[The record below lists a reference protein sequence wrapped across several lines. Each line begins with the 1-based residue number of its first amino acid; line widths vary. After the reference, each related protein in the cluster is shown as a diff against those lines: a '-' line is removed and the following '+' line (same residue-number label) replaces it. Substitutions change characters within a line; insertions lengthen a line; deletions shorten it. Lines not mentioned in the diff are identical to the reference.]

1 MNEDKNL
8 KKKKIND
15 YFKNEKIIN
24 DLYYASSRIQE
35 AKFKDFKQSKN
46 NISYNQVKK
55 TKWNCKNCVKKFSQP
70 KRFIP
75 SSN

>member
-55 TKWNCKNCVKKFSQP
+55 TK
-70 KRFIP
+70 
-75 SSN
+75 

>member
-15 YFKNEKIIN
+15 YLKNEKIIN
-24 DLYYASSRIQE
+24 DLYYTLSRIQE

-55 TKWNCKNCVKKFSQP
+55 TK
-70 KRFIP
+70 
-75 SSN
+75 

>member
-8 KKKKIND
+8 KKKDKWL
-15 YFKNEKIIN
+15 FKKWKNNKWFI
-24 DLYYASSRIQE
+24 LSSRIQE